1 MDWMNILAQIF
12 EIVVFPLLGVGT
24 LYLVFLIKAKIAEL
38 KLKHDS
44 ELAKKYFNML
54 DKTICDAVIAT
65 NQTYVDALKKEGK
78 FDATLFILRFMMVS
92 NEVSKPSRMN
102 NGWLGSVPYS
112 SFRPATLVFPRIS
125 ISGIT
130 LGFEPN

>member
-1 MDWMNILAQIF
+1 MDWMNILARIF

-44 ELAKKYFNML
+44 ELAKKYLNML

-78 FDATLFILRFMMVS
+78 FDAEAQKKAFKQTYDTVMQLLTADAKTYLESAVADLTVYINTRIEA
-92 NEVSKPSRMN
+92 EVNVNK
-102 NGWLGSVPYS
+102 
-112 SFRPATLVFPRIS
+112 
-125 ISGIT
+125 
-130 LGFEPN
+130 

>member
-78 FDATLFILRFMMVS
+78 FDAEAQKKAFKQTYDTVMQLLTADAKTYLESAVADLTVYINTRIEA
-92 NEVSKPSRMN
+92 EVNVNK
-102 NGWLGSVPYS
+102 
-112 SFRPATLVFPRIS
+112 
-125 ISGIT
+125 
-130 LGFEPN
+130 

>member
-1 MDWMNILAQIF
+1 MDWMTILAELF

-44 ELAKKYFNML
+44 ELAKKYFDML
-54 DKTICDAVIAT
+54 DKTICNAVIAT

-78 FDATLFILRFMMVS
+78 FDAEAQKKAFKQTYDTVMQLLTADAKTYLESAVADLTVYINTRIEA
-92 NEVSKPSRMN
+92 EVNVNK
-102 NGWLGSVPYS
+102 
-112 SFRPATLVFPRIS
+112 
-125 ISGIT
+125 
-130 LGFEPN
+130 

>member
-1 MDWMNILAQIF
+1 MTILAELF

-44 ELAKKYFNML
+44 ELAKKYFDML

-78 FDATLFILRFMMVS
+78 FDAEAQKKAFKQTYDTVMQLLTADAKTYLESAVADLTVYINTRIEA
-92 NEVSKPSRMN
+92 EVNVNK
-102 NGWLGSVPYS
+102 
-112 SFRPATLVFPRIS
+112 
-125 ISGIT
+125 
-130 LGFEPN
+130 